1 LARIAIYSHDA
12 NPAMDIPIL
21 YKTEHYVLDMVA
33 RGRME
38 WLSPKAAQ
46 SISLVKEPADK
57 TKQRCQHEDWI
68 TVDVSHLPKG
78 KHLNITT
85 KQLDA

>member
-1 LARIAIYSHDA
+1 
-12 NPAMDIPIL
+12 MDIPVCV
-21 YKTEHYVLDMVA
+21 KSHFYVLDLVSK
-33 RGRME
+33 GRMR
-38 WLSPKAAQ
+38 WLSPTTAQ
-46 SISLVKEPADK
+46 AISLTNDPPDK